1 MPNVVVELGGRAA
14 MAEEKE
20 EADLTE
26 LMTAL
31 GAVVVV
37 WGMVEDVTRQFMR
50 EVVLGNDTDESVE
63 RIILSETP
71 FRTQL
76 EILKKVAHL
85 RRPNTDWFNRL
96 AAQIGDLSNSMHAER
111 NRLIHDLWEK
121 NDEGQ
126 ILKYVRGKEE
136 TAVAKKAGEWQ
147 LKVTGERE
155 VPVAEV
161 QAFFEKAADCFEAML
176 DLKSEYVEW
185 AVEKE
190 TTKIIKAMAAQIIDQ
205 TAAKAGGK
213 VGLAK
218 LLGGVDEEGRG

>member
-1 MPNVVVELGGRAA
+1 
-14 MAEEKE
+14 MAKDEG
-20 EADLTE
+20 DLTD

-31 GAVVVV
+31 GSVVVI
-37 WGMVEDVTRQFMR
+37 WGMVEDVTRQFMCD
-50 EVVLGNDTDESVE
+50 VVLGNDTDESVE

-76 EILKKVAHL
+76 DILKKVAHV

-96 AAQIGDLSNSMHAER
+96 AAQIGELSNSMHAER

-126 ILKYVRGKEE
+126 ILKYIRGKEE

-161 QAFFEKAADCFEAML
+161 EAFFDRAADCFEAMV
-176 DLKSEYVEW
+176 DLKGEYVAW
-185 AVEKE
+185 KVEQAQK
-190 TTKIIKAMAAQIIDQ
+190 KIMEGMVARMIDLP
-205 TAAKAGGK
+205 AAKAGGK
-213 VGLAK
+213 VGLGK
-218 LLGGVDEEGRG
+218 LLGGLDEEGRS